1 MVLKIT
7 YFVHGTTTDNA
18 KHLAS
23 GQADVELT
31 ELGIKHALMNKDGL
45 PGKKFDVCFC
55 SDLKRAVDTANLA
68 FEGTAPIVQDKRLRE
83 VDYGDWTQKPK
94 DWNILDYISQS
105 YPNGESYEDVEARIR
120 DFLSD
125 MISKYD
131 GKHIAIV
138 AHQAPQLA
146 IEVITKGQTW
156 QQAINNDW
164 RKRKAWKPGWDYTYK
179 S

>member
-31 ELGIKHALMNKDGL
+31 ELGIKHALMNKAGL

-55 SDLKRAVDTANLA
+55 SDLKRAVDTAKLV
-68 FEGTAPIVQDKRLRE
+68 FEGTIPIVIDKRLRE
-83 VDYGDWTQKPK
+83 VDYGDFTQKKK
-94 DWNILDYISQS
+94 DWAILDYISQS
-105 YPNGESYEDVEARIR
+105 YPKGESYKDVEKRILA
-120 DFLSD
+120 FLKD
-125 MISKYD
+125 AAKKYE
-131 GKHIAIV
+131 HIAIV

-146 IEVITKGQTW
+146 IEVITKNQTW
-156 QQAINNDW
+156 QQAIANDW
-164 RKRKAWKPGWDYTYK
+164 RKKKAWKPGWDYEVK
-179 S
+179 DL

>member
-23 GQADVELT
+23 GQADAKLS
-31 ELGIKHALMNKDGL
+31 ELGIDQAKGL
-45 PGKKFDVCFC
+45 KNQVSQKFDAIFC
-55 SDLKRAVDTANLA
+55 SDFSRAVDTANLA
-68 FEGTAPIVQDKRLRE
+68 FEGTAPIIQDKRLRE
-83 VDYGDWTQKPK
+83 VDYGDFTQTPK
-94 DWNILDYISQS
+94 TWNILDYITKQ
-105 YPNGESYEDVEARIR
+105 YPNGESYEDVEKRIR
-120 DFLSD
+120 SFLQD
-125 MISKYD
+125 AAKKY
-131 GKHIAIV
+131 KHIAIV

-156 QQAINNDW
+156 QQAIDNDW

>member
-23 GQADVELT
+23 GQADAKLS
-31 ELGIKHALMNKDGL
+31 ELGIDQAKGL
-45 PGKKFDVCFC
+45 KNQVSQKFDAIFC
-55 SDLKRAVDTANLA
+55 SDLSRAVDTANLA
-68 FEGTAPIVQDKRLRE
+68 FEGTAPIIQDKRLRE
-83 VDYGDWTQKPK
+83 VDYGDFTQKKK
-94 DWNILDYISQS
+94 DWNALDYITKQ
-105 YPNGESYEDVEARIR
+105 YPNGESYTDVETRIR
-120 DFLSD
+120 DFLTD
-125 MISKYD
+125 IISRYD
-131 GKHIAIV
+131 GKYIAIV